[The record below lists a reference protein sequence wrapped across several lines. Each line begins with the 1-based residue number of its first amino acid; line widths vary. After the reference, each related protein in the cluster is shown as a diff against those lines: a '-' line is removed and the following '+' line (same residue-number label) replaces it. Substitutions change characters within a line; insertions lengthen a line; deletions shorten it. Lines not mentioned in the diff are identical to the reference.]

1 MLDDLSP
8 PAHLDADNS
17 RLHGNKQGK
26 LFQLHEIQRL

>member
-17 RLHGNKQGK
+17 RLHGIKQGK
-26 LFQLHEIQRL
+26 FFLKNERLQV